1 MYPIIDITLWEHADI
16 YVSGSKEKRWYI
28 NPQTNQLHLFKL
40 PVSLTDDNWKVVG
53 ENTGEMWS
61 EKISSELGLALGLDI
76 HLCDIARL
84 KLNEESI
91 QYYGINMEKTE
102 GQEIY
107 GALCTSFLLEQEESL
122 IEGADMIMEFDRSYD
137 RSKLKGEHEVYSYD
151 LLWRLFSNYNE
162 LDYLYKMIVFDT
174 LIGNTDRHQ
183 DNFGLIRNEWTNEL
197 RMSPLY
203 DNSSSLGRE
212 LPSSKIELMF
222 KDPRML
228 EAYLFNKKA
237 ASLIKW
243 GNIESFEKL
252 NAFELLKRIRE
263 VNPQIT
269 SYMKNLEL
277 LTDDRIENIINQVP
291 EVVMDELRKRFVS
304 TVLQKRR
311 NAILK
316 EL

>member
-28 NPQTNQLHLFKL
+28 NSQTNQLHLFKL

-53 ENTGEMWS
+53 ENTG
-61 EKISSELGLALGLDI
+61 
-76 HLCDIARL
+76 
-84 KLNEESI
+84 
-91 QYYGINMEKTE
+91 
-102 GQEIY
+102 
-107 GALCTSFLLEQEESL
+107 EESL

-237 ASLIKW
+237 ASLIK
-243 GNIESFEKL
+243 
-252 NAFELLKRIRE
+252 
-263 VNPQIT
+263 
-269 SYMKNLEL
+269 
-277 LTDDRIENIINQVP
+277 
-291 EVVMDELRKRFVS
+291 
-304 TVLQKRR
+304 
-311 NAILK
+311 
-316 EL
+316 

>member
-1 MYPIIDITLWEHADI
+1 
-16 YVSGSKEKRWYI
+16 
-28 NPQTNQLHLFKL
+28 
-40 PVSLTDDNWKVVG
+40 
-53 ENTGEMWS
+53 
-61 EKISSELGLALGLDI
+61 
-76 HLCDIARL
+76 
-84 KLNEESI
+84 
-91 QYYGINMEKTE
+91 
-102 GQEIY
+102 
-107 GALCTSFLLEQEESL
+107 
-122 IEGADMIMEFDRSYD
+122 
-137 RSKLKGEHEVYSYD
+137 
-151 LLWRLFSNYNE
+151 
-162 LDYLYKMIVFDT
+162 
-174 LIGNTDRHQ
+174 
-183 DNFGLIRNEWTNEL
+183 
-197 RMSPLY
+197 MSPLY